1 MAAVKTRFENLA
13 YLPKLFISLWRSF
26 ERQKQFLKVTLI
38 HDIEQSKREKDN
50 TLTDR
55 DYKKM
60 TGYYGFAVPALLG
73 EGFCMLRGRSMSVKE
88 RFAITYMGALTGLFD
103 DFFDEQKIPEEH
115 IMEMITMADERIANN
130 SNERLFVKFCQV
142 ALKNAEDADLVKK
155 IAVKVFDAQVLSRKQ
170 KLPSTE
176 LDEIKSI
183 TLKKGGLSL
192 LFYRSIFTEPIS
204 ESEERMLSLLGGIG
218 QLENDIF
225 DIYKDSQQ
233 GIRTLAT
240 LTNKIDDLRKVY
252 VDMMEQ
258 TFEMVRQTPYTRV
271 NKNKFLH
278 FISFIICRGLVCLD
292 FLEEKEPQTNHQF
305 VLNQY
310 EKKDLIC
317 DMGKVSNT
325 LKLFNHYTKIR
336 V

>member
-88 RFAITYMGALTGLFD
+88 RYAITYMGALTGLFD

-115 IMEMITMADERIANN
+115 IMEMITKADERIANN

-258 TFEMVRQTPYTRV
+258 TFEMVRRTPYTRA

>member
-88 RFAITYMGALTGLFD
+88 RYAITYMGALTGLFD

-115 IMEMITMADERIANN
+115 IMEMITKADERIANN

-258 TFEMVRQTPYTRV
+258 TFEMVRQTPYTRA

>member
-258 TFEMVRQTPYTRV
+258 TFEMVRQTPYTRA

>member
-1 MAAVKTRFENLA
+1 MAALKTRFENLA
-13 YLPKLFISLWRSF
+13 YLPELFISLWRSF
-26 ERQKQFLKVTLI
+26 KRQKQFLKETLI
-38 HDIEQSKREKDN
+38 LDIEQSKREKDN

-60 TGYYGFAVPALLG
+60 MGYYGFAVPALLG
-73 EGFCMLRGRSMSVKE
+73 EGFCMLRGRSMSTKE

-115 IMEMITMADERIANN
+115 IMDLITMADESIANN
-130 SNERLFVKFCQV
+130 ANERLFVKFCQV

-155 IAVKVFDAQVLSRKQ
+155 IAVEVFDAQVLSYKQ

-176 LDEIKSI
+176 LDEIKRI
-183 TLKKGGLSL
+183 TLEKGGLSL
-192 LFYRSIFTEPIS
+192 LFYRSIFAEPIT
-204 ESEERMLSLLGGIG
+204 ESEERMLTYLGGIG

-240 LTNKIDDLRKVY
+240 LTNKIDDLRNVY
-252 VDMMEQ
+252 LDMMEQ
-258 TFEMVRQTPYTRV
+258 TFKMVRQTPYPPA

-292 FLEEKEPQTNHQF
+292 FLEEKELQTNHQF
-305 VLNQY
+305 VLKQY

>member
-1 MAAVKTRFENLA
+1 
-13 YLPKLFISLWRSF
+13 
-26 ERQKQFLKVTLI
+26 
-38 HDIEQSKREKDN
+38 
-50 TLTDR
+50 
-55 DYKKM
+55 
-60 TGYYGFAVPALLG
+60 
-73 EGFCMLRGRSMSVKE
+73 MSVKE
-88 RFAITYMGALTGLFD
+88 RYAITYMGALTGLFD
-103 DFFDEQKIPEEH
+103 DFFDEQKISEEH
-115 IMEMITMADERIANN
+115 IMEMITKADERIANN

-170 KLPSTE
+170 KLPYTE

-183 TLKKGGLSL
+183 TLEKGGLSL

-252 VDMMEQ
+252 VDMMVQ
-258 TFEMVRQTPYTRV
+258 TFEMVRQTPYTRA

-278 FISFIICRGLVCLD
+278 FISFIISRGLVCLD

>member
-26 ERQKQFLKVTLI
+26 KRQKQFLKVTLI

-88 RFAITYMGALTGLFD
+88 RYAITYMGALTGLFD
-103 DFFDEQKIPEEH
+103 DFFDEQKISEEH
-115 IMEMITMADERIANN
+115 IMEMITKADERIANN

-183 TLKKGGLSL
+183 TLEKGGLSL

-252 VDMMEQ
+252 VDMMVQ
-258 TFEMVRQTPYTRV
+258 TFEMVRQTPYTRA

-278 FISFIICRGLVCLD
+278 FISFIISRGLVCLD

>member
-115 IMEMITMADERIANN
+115 IMEMITKADERIANN

-258 TFEMVRQTPYTRV
+258 TFEMVRQTPYTRA

>member
-88 RFAITYMGALTGLFD
+88 RYAITYMGALTGLFD
-103 DFFDEQKIPEEH
+103 DFFDEQKISEEH
-115 IMEMITMADERIANN
+115 IMEMITKADERIANN

-170 KLPSTE
+170 KLPYTE

-183 TLKKGGLSL
+183 TLEKGGLSL

-252 VDMMEQ
+252 VDMMVQ
-258 TFEMVRQTPYTRV
+258 TFEMVRQTPYTRA

-278 FISFIICRGLVCLD
+278 FISFIISRGLVCLD

>member
-88 RFAITYMGALTGLFD
+88 RYAITYMGALTGLFD
-103 DFFDEQKIPEEH
+103 DFFDEQKISEEH
-115 IMEMITMADERIANN
+115 IMEMITKADERIANN

-183 TLKKGGLSL
+183 TLEKGGLSL

-252 VDMMEQ
+252 VDMMVQ
-258 TFEMVRQTPYTRV
+258 TFEMVRQTPYTRA

>member
-115 IMEMITMADERIANN
+115 IMEMITKADERIANN

-176 LDEIKSI
+176 LDEIKRI
-183 TLKKGGLSL
+183 TLEKGGLSL

-258 TFEMVRQTPYTRV
+258 TFEMVRQTPYTRP

-278 FISFIICRGLVCLD
+278 FISFIISRGLVCLD

>member
-1 MAAVKTRFENLA
+1 MATVKTRLENLA
-13 YLPKLFISLWRSF
+13 YLPKLFTSLWRSF
-26 ERQKQFLKVTLI
+26 ERQKQFLKVTLT
-38 HDIEQSKREKDN
+38 HDIEQSKRENDN
-50 TLTDR
+50 TLSDR

-73 EGFCMLRGRSMSVKE
+73 EGFCMLRGRSMSAKE
-88 RFAITYMGALTGLFD
+88 RLAITYLGALTGLFD

-115 IMEMITMADERIANN
+115 IMEMIIHADERLANN
-130 SNERLFVKFCQV
+130 SNERLFVKFCQI
-142 ALKNAEDADLVKK
+142 ALENAEDADLVKNV
-155 IAVKVFDAQVLSRKQ
+155 AYKVFDAQVLSRKQ
-170 KLPSTE
+170 KLSSTKPE
-176 LDEIKSI
+176 EVKDI
-183 TLKKGGLSL
+183 TFKKGGLSL
-192 LFYRSIFTEPIS
+192 LFYRSIFKDQIHEN
-204 ESEERMLSLLGGIG
+204 EEKMLCYLGGIG

-252 VDMMEQ
+252 VDLMGQ
-258 TFEMVRQTPYTRV
+258 TFELVRQTPYSTA

-278 FISFIICRGLVCLD
+278 FISLIICRGFVCLD
-292 FLEEKEPQTNHQF
+292 FLEENEPRTDHQF
-305 VLNQY
+305 IINKY

-325 LKLFNHYTKIR
+325 VKLFNYYTKTK